1 MAASTSVDAPVR
13 AAVFEDKDAA
23 TRAVQ
28 ELRAAGFSVD
38 QISVVCSEEHM
49 QKHFGEYTEKPAGS
63 HTSPA
68 LSSAAIAGLGLS
80 GAAGVSA
87 LVLSGGAAVVA
98 VGAFA
103 GLALT
108 GTLVSLF
115 ASRGVE
121 KEIADFHDQALQAG
135 DLLVAVEVHG
145 SDAEAWLDKADE
157 VFRRVGAKPIELPE
171 G

>member
-1 MAASTSVDAPVR
+1 MATNTSVESPVK
-13 AAVFEDKDAA
+13 AAVFEDIDAA
-23 TRAVQ
+23 TTAVR
-28 ELRAAGFSVD
+28 ELRAAGFPAE
-38 QISVVCSEEHM
+38 QISVVCSEEHA
-49 QKHFGEYTEKPAGS
+49 QKHFGKYTEKPAGS
-63 HTSPA
+63 HTGTA
-68 LSSAAIAGLGLS
+68 IDSSVVAGLGLS
-80 GAAGVSA
+80 GAAAVSA
-87 LVLSGGAAVVA
+87 VVLSGGAAMVA

-121 KEIADFHDQALQAG
+121 KEIADFHDQALQGG

-145 SDAEAWLDKADE
+145 SDAAIWLNRAEE
-157 VFRRVGAKPIELPE
+157 VFRKAGAKPLALPE